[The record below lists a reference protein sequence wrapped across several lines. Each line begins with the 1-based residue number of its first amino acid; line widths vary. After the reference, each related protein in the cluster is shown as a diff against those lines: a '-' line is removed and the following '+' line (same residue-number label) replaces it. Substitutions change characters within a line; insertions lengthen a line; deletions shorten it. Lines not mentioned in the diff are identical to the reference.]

1 MRWLVPLIGA
11 CAFGGRLVQPAFGED
26 SQAQSFTIN
35 AYAQSV
41 CSLSLPKTTQA
52 SNMALGAGSGI
63 QPVIN
68 IPSLHDGK
76 SAQLQPASISLT
88 LSMVCNRAHSLH
100 IKTGSGGLR
109 SQTSSGAGAG
119 FANRVD
125 YATHVNWGMV
135 SGELQTSGVSNQATP
150 HLHSPGAYSGNITLQ
165 VLIHESGAG
174 HLPLAAGT
182 FTDTLTVTVSP
193 HF

>member
-11 CAFGGRLVQPAFGED
+11 CAFGGRLVQPAFGQD
-26 SQAQSFTIN
+26 SQAQSFTIK

-41 CSLSLPKTTQA
+41 CTLSPPQTTQA
-52 SNMALGAGSGI
+52 TNMALGAGSGI
-63 QPVIN
+63 QPIIS

-76 SAQLQPASISLT
+76 TAQLQAASISLT

-100 IKTGSGGLR
+100 IKTGNGGLS

-125 YATHVNWGMV
+125 YATHVNWGTV
-135 SGELQTSGVSNQATP
+135 SGELQTSGVSNQASP
-150 HLHSPGAYSGNITLQ
+150 DLHSSGAYSGNITLQ
-165 VLIHESGAG
+165 VLINELGAG